1 MIRFEDLVEKVRATN
16 PEADIELLRRA
27 YVFSAF
33 EHKGQVRHSGEPY
46 LVHPLEVAD
55 LLADMKLDVVAIA
68 AGLLHDIV
76 EDTQTPIERIQEL
89 FGPDVAHV
97 VEGVTKLGSIQ
108 FSSSE
113 ERQAENFR
121 KMLLAM
127 VDDIRVILVKLAD
140 RLHNMR
146 TLHHL
151 PEERRLKIAQETRD
165 IYGPIANRLGM
176 SKIKNELEELAFKH
190 LEPRPFEALRARVE
204 SRRKT
209 NEGMI
214 EDLKKNVSAKL
225 AEAQVPVI
233 AIDGRIKRLF
243 SIHQKLKRQKIDLD
257 QVYDLV
263 ALRIVTQSVRDCYA
277 ALGIIHQTWSPV
289 PGRIK
294 DFIAMPRP
302 NGYQSLHTSVV
313 SERGFPFEV
322 QIRTAEMHK
331 IAEEGIAAHWK
342 YKEGRVGADRDEQH
356 FLWLRQLLEWQQEVR
371 DPQEFL
377 QNLKIELYAEEVYIF
392 TPKGEVKAL
401 PRDATPIDF
410 AYSIHTDV
418 GHQCVGAR
426 VNGKMVPLR
435 TRLRNGD
442 IVEIITTPGHKPSRD
457 WLNIAG
463 TSRARS
469 KIKHFIH
476 AEEKV
481 KSIELG
487 RKLFEKDARRFGL
500 NMKTLAENDA
510 FGRAAAEFGMSK
522 PDELFAAIGY
532 GKLSAKALLAKL
544 APQEEL
550 KETPES
556 GIASVVRRV
565 LGTGDEKIKVRGFDD
580 LMVFRARCCNPI
592 RGRRSSDTSRA
603 GRACRC
609 TPRVLE
615 RDEPPLRSRAPHRR
629 RMGQGNRRGALH
641 RQAEHSGRR
650 SQGDPGRCQLED
662 RRHQHEYP
670 QRRSDGR
677 LADGPHRHDRRN
689 QRREA
694 PAEGDQVAQERRRR
708 GGCGAG
714 GEIGPGS
721 GSRLLAL
728 VKHAAQIDGC
738 AFPKPRAIAKSR
750 SYSEAIRS
758 ISIRASFG
766 RRAAWIVARAG
777 AGERK

>member
-55 LLADMKLDVVAIA
+55 LLADMNLDVVAIA

-89 FGPDVAHV
+89 FGADVAHV
-97 VEGVTKLGSIQ
+97 VEGVTKLGAIQ

-190 LEPRPFEALRARVE
+190 LEPRAFEALRARVE
-204 SRRKT
+204 SRRRT

-263 ALRIVTQSVRDCYA
+263 ALRIVTESVRDCYA

-457 WLNIAG
+457 WLNIVG

-476 AEEKV
+476 TEEKV

-500 NMKTLAENDA
+500 NMKTLAENDGFA
-510 FGRAAAEFGMSK
+510 RAATEFGMSK

-544 APQEEL
+544 VPARGAEGDTRDRNRVGRAASPRYGRREDQGAGLRRPDGLPGPLLQSDSRRKDRRLHHARQGRVGALVIVPQRHEPAL
-550 KETPES
+550 RPRTPNR
-556 GIASVVRRV
+556 RRV
-565 LGTGDEKIKVRGFDD
+565 
-580 LMVFRARCCNPI
+580 
-592 RGRRSSDTSRA
+592 
-603 GRACRC
+603 
-609 TPRVLE
+609 
-615 RDEPPLRSRAPHRR
+615 
-629 RMGQGNRRGALH
+629 GQGDGCGAVH
-641 RQAEHSGRR
+641 GPAQHSGRG
-650 SQGDPGRCQLED
+650 SQGHPGRCQLED
-662 RRHQHEYP
+662 CRHQHQHP
-670 QRRSDGR
+670 QRRSHSG
-677 LADGPHRHDRRN
+677 LANGPHRHDGGD
-689 QRREA
+689 QRRQA
-694 PAEGDQVAQERRRR
+694 SAEGDQVAEERRWRRRR
-708 GGCGAG
+708 RAG
-714 GEIGPGS
+714 GEVGAQ
-721 GSRLLAL
+721 GSRLRAQGKAL
-728 VKHAAQIDGC
+728 QI
-738 AFPKPRAIAKSR
+738 RIADSDLNG
-750 SYSEAIRS
+750 SALSPEP
-758 ISIRASFG
+758 
-766 RRAAWIVARAG
+766 
-777 AGERK
+777 